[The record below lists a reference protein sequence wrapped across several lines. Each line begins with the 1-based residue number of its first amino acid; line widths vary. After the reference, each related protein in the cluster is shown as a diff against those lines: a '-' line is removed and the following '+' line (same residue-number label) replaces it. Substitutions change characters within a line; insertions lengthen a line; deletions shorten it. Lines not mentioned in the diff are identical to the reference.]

1 VPLVAV
7 IYAGEEAEARLQGLG
22 LPGAAVLSG
31 AIAHG
36 VAAART
42 VTAMHPSSYRSLR
55 LWAEATMYLRW
66 HLPSPW
72 EPEVESGVD
81 LVVERE
87 RGVGIVVTKGDGAVG
102 DPRFEPQVLYERGEA
117 IQRLVNGSLDTL
129 FTIGQPP
136 RWEVWFLLHHL
147 DGDDCTAE
155 LARPLAISERGWV
168 AGWHSRLLLPA
179 VGAVGAIGPAEP
191 AADTAADRPVPEVDV
206 PVARR
211 VV

>member
-1 VPLVAV
+1 MAA
-7 IYAGEEAEARLQGLG
+7 IHTGEEAEARLQGLG
-22 LPGAAVLSG
+22 LPGAGVLTG

-42 VTAMHPSSYRSLR
+42 VTAMHPSSYRSHR

-66 HLPSPW
+66 HLSSPW

-129 FTIGQPP
+129 FTAGQPP

-179 VGAVGAIGPAEP
+179 VGATGPVEP
-191 AADTAADRPVPEVDV
+191 AADRPVPEVDV